1 MPVITGTIKDSGGS
15 VQSGTL
21 RLVLDSAIVNES
33 TSPNSTHIPIS
44 RDYAITSGV
53 VNIDV
58 PESATDNTTYRI
70 QFIKSATLLS
80 YFFEDGDSY
89 TGPKHYHSDNNWYTG
104 AAHTSASVLL
114 YEQSETRETVY
125 LDFRTIIPNVPTVEF
140 SALLPTGITTDK
152 LDTSLRRLAEILTQ
166 NVSFVNI
173 LRGGPR
179 PKGTYVSTTY
189 YQLGDAVTY
198 GGSWWY
204 FVSNTPAVN
213 QTPSTENAVYWQQ
226 ISTKGDAGG
235 TGGTDTAYD
244 ATGWNGASFAPTAN
258 VLRDKIETLA
268 PLASPT
274 FTGNPAAPT
283 QLTSDN
289 STKLATTAFTQA
301 ILTGFLASPTFTGVP
316 VAPTASAEV
325 STTQLATTAFVK
337 AFHRYSRITDTKSS
351 GTAGGTSLASN
362 TQIRTLNTTDANAG
376 DVTALSSNRFTLRAG
391 TYRFR
396 ISAPGSGVGSHS
408 ARLYNFTNGVTA
420 LAGSAEA
427 AGSSTTTRSWVVGQ
441 LTLSTANDFE
451 VRHFTTNAVSTS
463 GLGLAASSGTSEIY
477 TVVEIWRVD

>member
-44 RDYAITSGV
+44 RDYTITSGV
-53 VNIDV
+53 INIDV

-179 PKGTYVSTTY
+179 PKGAYASTTY

-204 FVSNTPAVN
+204 FVSNTPAAG
-213 QTPSTENAVYWQQ
+213 QTPSVSNTTYWQQ

-274 FTGNPAAPT
+274 FTGNPTAPT
-283 QLTSDN
+283 QLTSDD
-289 STKLATTAFTQA
+289 STRIATTAYARSLF
-301 ILTGFLASPTFTGVP
+301 FASPAFTGTP
-316 VAPTASAEV
+316 TAPTASAEV

-337 AFHRYSRITDTKSS
+337 SFHRYSRITDTKSP
-351 GTAGGTSLASN
+351 GTAGGTSLSAN
-362 TQIRTLNTTDANAG
+362 TQIRTLNTTETTPG
-376 DVTALSSNRFTLRAG
+376 DVIALSSNKFTLRTG
-391 TYRFR
+391 TYLFR
-396 ISAPGSGVGSHS
+396 ISVPGSGVGAHS
-408 ARLYNFTNGVTA
+408 ARLYNVTAGVTS
-420 LAGSAEA
+420 LNGSSEA
-427 AGSSTTTRSWVVGQ
+427 AGSSTTTRSIVLGA
-441 LTLSTANDFE
+441 LTISTASDFE
-451 VRHFTTNAVSTS
+451 VRHYTTNAVSTN
-463 GLGLAASSGTSEIY
+463 GLGLPVTSGSVEIY
-477 TVVEIWRVD
+477 TIVEIWRVD

>member
-1 MPVITGTIKDSGGS
+1 MPLITGTIKDSGGS

-44 RDYAITSGV
+44 KDYTITSGV

-80 YFFEDGDSY
+80 YFFANGDSY
-89 TGPKHYHSDNNWYTG
+89 TGPKHYHTDNNWYTG
-104 AAHTSASVLL
+104 AAHTVASVLL

-152 LDTSLRRLAEILTQ
+152 LDTSLSRLAEILTQ
-166 NVSFVNI
+166 NTSFINI

-189 YQLGDAVTY
+189 YQLGDAVNY

-213 QTPSTENAVYWQQ
+213 QTPSVVNTTYWLQ
-226 ISTKGDAGG
+226 ISTKGDPGG

-244 ATGWNGASFAPTAN
+244 ATGWDGASFAPTAN
-258 VLRDKIETLA
+258 VIRDKIETLA
-268 PLASPT
+268 PLASPA
-274 FTGNPAAPT
+274 FSGNPTAAT

-289 STKLATTAFTQA
+289 STRLATTAFAQA
-301 ILTGFLASPTFTGVP
+301 ILTGFLASPTFTGTP

-337 AFHRYSRITDTKSS
+337 SVHRYSRAADLKTS
-351 GTAGGTSLASN
+351 GTAAGTSIAGVQ
-362 TQIRTLNTTDANAG
+362 TRTLNVIEANAG
-376 DVTALSSNRFTLRAG
+376 DIVALSSNRITLRTG
-391 TYRFR
+391 TYLFR
-396 ISAPGSGVGSHS
+396 ISAPASAVGAHA
-408 ARLYNFTNGVTA
+408 ARLYNFTDAITSFVGSSES
-420 LAGSAEA
+420 AGS
-427 AGSSTTTRSWVVGQ
+427 GTTTRSVVVGA
-441 LTLSTANDFE
+441 LTITTAKDFE
-451 VRHFTTNAVSTS
+451 VRHYTANAVSTS
-463 GLGLAASSGTSEIY
+463 GLGLPATSGSSEVY
-477 TVVEIWRVD
+477 TIVEIWRLD